1 MTRCQR
7 ISPAKLA
14 LAKKMRRNM
23 TLAERCFWNAVRA
36 NKIPGMH
43 FHRQQ
48 VIDGFIADFYCADHR
63 LVVEID
69 GGIHESRQEHDRLRE
84 RALEKN
90 GLMVIRFANEDVVND
105 MENVVNQVMN
115 MRRTTPSP

>member
-1 MTRCQR
+1 
-7 ISPAKLA
+7 
-14 LAKKMRRNM
+14 
-23 TLAERCFWNAVRA
+23 
-36 NKIPGMH
+36 MH